1 MNTPQHNERRMNWP
15 IRNKVEKIVGR
26 LHIGDIDRVGAALAL
41 RDLMLNVET
50 ANRII
55 NRVPASINFT
65 RD

>member
-1 MNTPQHNERRMNWP
+1 MNLA

-26 LHIGDIDRVGAALAL
+26 LHIGDVDRVGAALAL